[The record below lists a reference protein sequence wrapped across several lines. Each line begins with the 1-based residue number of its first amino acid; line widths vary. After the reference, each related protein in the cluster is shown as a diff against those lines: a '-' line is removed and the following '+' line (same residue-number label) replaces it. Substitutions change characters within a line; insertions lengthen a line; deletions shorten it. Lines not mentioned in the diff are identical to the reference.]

1 MGMMTTAG
9 MGMKVQQGF
18 MDSHTGNIANAKTDG
33 FMPEVPSFL
42 TQVIGGKNG
51 VAMTVQDAFYIQGP
65 VEMTENQLD
74 LAVDGPGFLM
84 VDSTH
89 GKAFKKSARG
99 ELDKDGYYRDEGLSY
114 VMGIPANEDG
124 TFPNMTGSSFDR
136 IKIDLSSN
144 TASATSQGKLSFN
157 LPANAQAGDTQTTE
171 IPVYDSLGI
180 EHQVRIIWTRQA
192 NPFPTWQGIADVLP
206 DSTATP
212 EGTVTGDWAAGVDVT
227 FTDHGILESPDPAP
241 NLTVTGWTSG
251 AADSDVALDLS
262 SATQLGEEF
271 VVTELKTDGAGFGTY
286 VSISIGQDGV
296 LSARY
301 SNGESKDLW
310 KIGLASFPAVTG
322 LERKSNN
329 LLLETSDSGKA
340 LFADAG
346 QGSVGSLL
354 AKNIVAS
361 ASDLMT
367 SQIEILSSSQV
378 FSACSG
384 AFGKGRDCEEIVT
397 GLLRS

>member
-1 MGMMTTAG
+1 MSTMTTAS

-42 TQVIGGKNG
+42 TQVVGGKNG

-65 VEMTENQLD
+65 VEMTENNLD

-84 VDSTH
+84 VDSSY
-89 GKAFKKSARG
+89 GRAFKKSARG

-114 VMGIPANEDG
+114 VMGLPVNADG
-124 TFPNMTGSSFDR
+124 TFPNMTGSSFER
-136 IKIDLSSN
+136 IKIDFASN
-144 TASATSQGKLSFN
+144 TASATTEGKLSFN

-171 IPVYDSLGI
+171 IPVYDSLGM
-180 EHQVRIIWTRQA
+180 EHQVRIIWTKQA
-192 NPFPTWQGIADVLP
+192 APLVWRGVADVLP
-206 DSTATP
+206 STPPTP
-212 EGTVTGDWAAGVDVT
+212 DGTVGAPWAAGVDVT
-227 FTDHGILESPDPAP
+227 FTNLGTLASPNPVP

-251 AADSDVALDLS
+251 AADSDIALDLS
-262 SATQLGEEF
+262 SVTQLGEEF

-286 VSISIGQDGV
+286 VSIAIGQDGIV
-296 LSARY
+296 SARY

-329 LLLETSDSGKA
+329 LLLETPDSGKA

-346 QGSVGSLL
+346 QGSVGNLL

>member
-51 VAMTVQDAFYIQGP
+51 VTMTVQDAFYIQGP
-65 VEMTENQLD
+65 VEMTENSLD

-84 VDSTH
+84 VDSTY
-89 GKAFKKSARG
+89 GRAFKKSARG

-114 VMGIPANEDG
+114 VMGIPVNPDG
-124 TFPNMTGSSFDR
+124 TFPNMTASSFER

-144 TASATSQGKLSFN
+144 TVAATTEGRLSFN
-157 LPANAQAGDTQTTE
+157 LPANALVGNTQTTE
-171 IPVYDSLGI
+171 IPVYDSLGM
-180 EHQVRIIWTRQA
+180 EHQVRIIWTKQA
-192 NPFPTWQGIADVLP
+192 APLTWQGIADVLP
-206 DSTATP
+206 STPPTPDGTIGGAWAT
-212 EGTVTGDWAAGVDVT
+212 GVMVVFDNQGVLT
-227 FTDHGILESPDPAP
+227 TPNPAP
-241 NLTVTGWTSG
+241 NITVTGWTSG
-251 AADSDVALDLS
+251 AADSDVILDLS
-262 SATQLGEEF
+262 SVTQLGEEF

-286 VSISIGQDGV
+286 VSIAIGQDGV

-329 LLLETSDSGKA
+329 LLLETPDSGKA

-346 QGSVGSLL
+346 QGSVGNLL

-367 SQIEILSSSQV
+367 SQIEILTSSQV

-397 GLLRS
+397 GLLRG